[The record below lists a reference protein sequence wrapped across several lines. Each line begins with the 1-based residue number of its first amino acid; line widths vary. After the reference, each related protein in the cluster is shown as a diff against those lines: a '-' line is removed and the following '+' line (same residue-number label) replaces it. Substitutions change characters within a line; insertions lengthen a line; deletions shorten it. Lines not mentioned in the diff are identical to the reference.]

1 MKTTRIAAGVT
12 VMLGL
17 AGCVFRTAPTE
28 AKYAANLDKLVGSP
42 IEEIV
47 ERWGYPVRTFE
58 APSGRTVY
66 VWVTAT
72 SEKKATVTTPL
83 FGSYVSTGGETVSH
97 GCSTFFEVA
106 GAKKNVVK
114 ITFDGDRCKAN

>member
-1 MKTTRIAAGVT
+1 MKATRIAKGVT
-12 VMLGL
+12 VMVGL
-17 AGCVFRTAPTE
+17 AGCVIRTAPTE
-28 AKYAANLDKLVGSP
+28 AKYAAKLNNLLGSP

-47 ERWGYPVRTFE
+47 EKWGYPVRTFE

-66 VWVTAT
+66 VWAHAT
-72 SEKKATVTTPL
+72 SENKPTVTKL
-83 FGSYVSTGGETVSH
+83 VFGSYVSTGGETISH

-114 ITFDGDRCKAN
+114 ITFDGDQCTAN